1 MKNIKKMKK
10 ILFAIAFVMVMVL
23 GASAQ
28 SDGWFKAS
36 GDDYSQ
42 RAGTGQDIALPGSHG
57 LTDDQ
62 TGAVPVGSGI
72 LVLTAMGAGYA
83 IARRKRK

>member
-1 MKNIKKMKK
+1 MKK

-23 GASAQ
+23 GANAQ

-42 RAGTGQDIALPGSHG
+42 RAGTSPDIALPGQHG
-57 LTDDQ
+57 LTNDQ
-62 TGAVPVGSGI
+62 ASPLGSGI
-72 LVLTAMGAGYA
+72 LVLTALGAGYA
-83 IARRKRK
+83 IARRKREE